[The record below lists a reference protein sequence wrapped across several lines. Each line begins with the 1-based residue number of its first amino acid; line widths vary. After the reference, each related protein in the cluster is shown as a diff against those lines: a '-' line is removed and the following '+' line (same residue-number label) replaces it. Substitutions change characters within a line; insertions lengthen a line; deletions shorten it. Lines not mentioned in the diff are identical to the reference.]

1 MSKGKGKG
9 KEAQGIKM
17 AEATDNEA
25 LKEEIHKQS
34 LKILKKLP
42 AVGPV
47 LLLYMQSAHRRYHFI
62 ADLEWLLMPPLVS
75 GQCKLYMKEEYPT
88 SFISWA
94 FLNEEAE
101 KRILQNGGKLRQED
115 WNCGDRLW
123 IIDIVAPFGGVENM
137 LHDLQLN
144 EFPGR
149 VICLAA
155 PDPKTGGITP
165 RKLQPLPEKGGKGG
179 SQKSRETVH

>member
-1 MSKGKGKG
+1 MTIKGKKPT
-9 KEAQGIKM
+9 IKT
-17 AEATDNEA
+17 AESVENEA

-42 AVGPV
+42 AIGPV
-47 LLLYMQSAHRRYHFI
+47 LLLYMQSSHRRYQFI
-62 ADLEWLLMPPLVS
+62 GDLEWLLMPPLIS
-75 GQCKLYMKEEYPT
+75 GQCKLFMKEEYPT

-94 FLNEEAE
+94 FLNEAAE
-101 KRILQNGGKLRQED
+101 KRLFQNGGKLRPED

-123 IIDIVAPFGGVENM
+123 VIDIVAPFGGVENM

-149 VICLAA
+149 VVHLAA
-155 PDPKTGGITP
+155 PDPKTGGVTA
-165 RKLQPLPEKGGKGG
+165 RKLPPLK
-179 SQKSRETVH
+179 ETVAKDGEKKGKSGETIH

>member
-1 MSKGKGKG
+1 MTKK
-9 KEAQGIKM
+9 KEANKIKT
-17 AEATDNEA
+17 AEAKDNEA
-25 LKEEIHKQS
+25 FKEEIHKQS
-34 LKILKKLP
+34 LKILKCLP

-47 LLLYMQSAHRRYHFI
+47 LLLYMQSSHRRYQFI
-62 ADLEWLLMPPLVS
+62 ADLEWLLMPPLIA
-75 GQCKLYMKEEYPT
+75 GQCKLYMKKEYPV

-101 KRILQNGGKLRQED
+101 KRLFQNGGKLRPED

-137 LHDLQLN
+137 LHDLQVN
-144 EFPGR
+144 EFPDQ

-155 PDPKTGGITP
+155 PDPKSGGITA
-165 RKLQPLPEKGGKGG
+165 RKLQPLKEGGGQGDGESGSGG
-179 SQKSRETVH
+179 TVH